1 MASQDDPNGAIAPY
15 PQPPSYLWSQF
26 TEENK
31 AAIQQLREKNA
42 AETDEETT
50 AATIVP
56 NVPDALAALQ
66 PPEPPPNG
74 RWRVFDQMYTLS
86 NQLPTLEE
94 QGVERLGAPIPPASA
109 EKDAHASKVFEL
121 KKLSKSLLLNFLE
134 LAGILAINP
143 GDAADKLADLQTI
156 FFNMHQH
163 INEWRPHQ
171 TREALI
177 SMLQAQLERTRN
189 ETRALHEVT
198 DSVRKTLVG
207 LADVEDPLSA
217 KNDTAAQS
225 QLQSQPTSQANSTP
239 QSAVEA
245 ERKRQEEV
253 WAALDETF
261 G

>member
-1 MASQDDPNGAIAPY
+1 M
-15 PQPPSYLWSQF
+15 
-26 TEENK
+26 
-31 AAIQQLREKNA
+31 
-42 AETDEETT
+42 
-50 AATIVP
+50 
-56 NVPDALAALQ
+56 
-66 PPEPPPNG
+66 
-74 RWRVFDQMYTLS
+74 
-86 NQLPTLEE
+86 
-94 QGVERLGAPIPPASA
+94 
-109 EKDAHASKVFEL
+109 
-121 KKLSKSLLLNFLE
+121 E

-177 SMLQAQLERTRN
+177 SMLQAQLERTQT

-217 KNDTAAQS
+217 KNRATAQS
-225 QLQSQPTSQANSTP
+225 QSQTALQPKSTP
-239 QSAVEA
+239 QSAAEA

>member
-1 MASQDDPNGAIAPY
+1 MASQEDPSGAVAPY

-26 TEENK
+26 TEENE
-31 AAIQQLREKNA
+31 AAIQELRETHA
-42 AETDEETT
+42 AATGEKTT

-56 NVPDALAALQ
+56 DVPEALAALQ

-74 RWRVFDQMYTLS
+74 RWRVFGQMYTLN
-86 NQLPTLEE
+86 NQLPSLEE
-94 QGVERLGAPIPPASA
+94 QGVARLGAAIPTASA

-121 KKLSKSLLLNFLE
+121 KKLAKSLLLNFLE
-134 LAGILAINP
+134 LAGILAIHP
-143 GDAADKLADLQTI
+143 ADAADKLADLQTI

-207 LADVEDPLSA
+207 LADVEDPLA
-217 KNDTAAQS
+217 KNGAEARPRSQQAKTDSLLAPAARTAA
-225 QLQSQPTSQANSTP
+225 
-239 QSAVEA
+239 EA
-245 ERKRQEEV
+245 ERRRQEDA

>member
-1 MASQDDPNGAIAPY
+1 MA
-15 PQPPSYLWSQF
+15 
-26 TEENK
+26 
-31 AAIQQLREKNA
+31 
-42 AETDEETT
+42 
-50 AATIVP
+50 
-56 NVPDALAALQ
+56 
-66 PPEPPPNG
+66 
-74 RWRVFDQMYTLS
+74 
-86 NQLPTLEE
+86 
-94 QGVERLGAPIPPASA
+94 RLGAPIPSDSD

-143 GDAADKLADLQTI
+143 RGAADKIADLQTI

-198 DSVRKTLVG
+198 DSVRKTLLG
-207 LADVEDPLSA
+207 LADLQESPAAVGATKTEYDI
-217 KNDTAAQS
+217 KTAD
-225 QLQSQPTSQANSTP
+225 LQSAQKIANKSKET
-239 QSAVEA
+239 
-245 ERKRQEEV
+245 RQDDT
-253 WAALDETF
+253 WAALDEMF